1 MALGDD
7 TLYPLSTLLL
17 NQVTE
22 SVTVSPQQI
31 KFVSISLN
39 KSYAGMGEHG

>member
-1 MALGDD
+1 MTLGDD
-7 TLYPLSTLLL
+7 TLYLPPIILL
-17 NQVTE
+17 NQVSE
-22 SVTVSPQQI
+22 SVTISPQQI